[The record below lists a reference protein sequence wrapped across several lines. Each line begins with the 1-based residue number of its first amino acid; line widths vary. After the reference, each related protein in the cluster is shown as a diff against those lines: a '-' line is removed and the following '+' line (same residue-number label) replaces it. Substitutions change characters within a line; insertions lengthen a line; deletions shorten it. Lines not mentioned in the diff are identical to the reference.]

1 MICGSLKNATVLN
14 SYGLLPLYDL
24 IRQALAHDNGS
35 NIGRVDL
42 VDGLVYANFDVGTT
56 EVEANRKFEY
66 HHDYL
71 DVHVILKGA
80 EKIGYRNT
88 FLDQNDVCVPFDE
101 SRDLGFLQ
109 SCPAGACYVAL
120 KEGDFAVFAPLELHQ
135 PLCAFEKPAPI
146 RKMVL
151 KVHADYLK
159 SMDNKR

>member
-35 NIGRVDL
+35 NTGRVDL
-42 VDGLVYANFDVGTT
+42 VEGLVYANFDVGTT

-88 FLDQNDVCVPFDE
+88 FLDQNDVCVPFDA

-109 SCPAGACYVAL
+109 S
-120 KEGDFAVFAPLELHQ
+120 
-135 PLCAFEKPAPI
+135 
-146 RKMVL
+146 
-151 KVHADYLK
+151 
-159 SMDNKR
+159 